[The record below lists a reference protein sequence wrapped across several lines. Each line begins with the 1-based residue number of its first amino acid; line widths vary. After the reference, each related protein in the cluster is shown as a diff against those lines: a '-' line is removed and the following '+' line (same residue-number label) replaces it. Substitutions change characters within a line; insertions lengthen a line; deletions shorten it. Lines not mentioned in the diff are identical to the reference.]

1 VRPFFGCTKVASC
14 ADAFYVFGKAMEVDL
29 AETATNV
36 CVIIAAK
43 NAADTIGMAVASA
56 LREGQ
61 VAEVVI
67 VDDGSTDGTGD
78 AALKADDKSG
88 RLKISRFEQNRG
100 PAAARNHAIEISAAP
115 LISILDADDFFFPG
129 RFQAMLDAD
138 DWDFVADNIAFVDA
152 DAVSGAHERLEH
164 FAPSPRFLD
173 LVGFVEGNISK
184 RGVRRGEIGFLK
196 PLMRRS
202 FLDEHGLRYNETLRL
217 GEDYDLYARALAK
230 GARYKIIHS
239 CGYGAV
245 VRGDSL
251 SGLHRT
257 EDLRKLYE
265 ADRAILAGPDL
276 SPAAIASLRRHERH
290 VRARYEQRH
299 FLDIKA
305 QSGIGSA
312 FAYALGHPGAVPAI
326 AGHILADKTERF
338 RNRGGTPLAFA
349 GRGGLRYLLQ
359 DPGR

>member
-1 VRPFFGCTKVASC
+1 VVASC

-29 AETATNV
+29 TETATNV

-43 NAADTIGMAVASA
+43 NAAATIGMAVASA
-56 LREGQ
+56 LRESQ
-61 VAEVVI
+61 VAEVVV
-67 VDDGSTDGTGD
+67 VDDGSSDGTGA
-78 AALKADDKSG
+78 AALSADDGSG
-88 RLKISRFEQNRG
+88 RLNIGRFEQNKG
-100 PAAARNHAIEISAAP
+100 PAAARNHAIEISRAP

-129 RFQAMLDAD
+129 RFNAMLDGD

-152 DAVSGAHERLEH
+152 ATISGAHEKVAR
-164 FAPSPRFLD
+164 FAPAPRFLD

-202 FLDEHGLRYNETLRL
+202 FLHAHGLRYNETLRL

-245 VRGDSL
+245 VRSDSL

-257 EDLRKLYE
+257 EDLRRLYE
-265 ADRAILAGPDL
+265 ADRAILAGSNL
-276 SPAAIASLRRHERH
+276 SPAAAASLRRHERH

-312 FAYALGHPGAVPAI
+312 FAYALANPTAVPAI
-326 AGHILADKTERF
+326 AGHILADKTEPF

-349 GRGGLRYLLQ
+349 GSGGLRYLLR
-359 DPGR
+359 DPGDG